1 MSHRKEQR
9 HLKSEHANGMLRAA
23 LRRHVQARVLLYE
36 LTMTPNDSSY
46 AALTAVL
53 SEVSAKVCRSCQ
65 TQAAVR
71 VGAGVHGG
79 DPATRTDP
87 VLLKGDVWFCF
98 ECGHEEPA
106 VD

>member
-1 MSHRKEQR
+1 
-9 HLKSEHANGMLRAA
+9 MLF
-23 LRRHVQARVLLYE
+23 LRV
-36 LTMTPNDSSY
+36 MTPNDSSY
-46 AALTAVL
+46 AALNAVL
-53 SEVSAKVCRSCQ
+53 SEVSARVCSSCQ

-79 DPATRTDP
+79 DPASHTDP